1 MGLDALR
8 KITSAPSLQKLL
20 SASSTRKPG
29 TSGVLPIAVD
39 FGVGSLK
46 VLQVEAGEPL
56 KLVAAARLETPD
68 DLISRHAER
77 LEFQIKALPKLI
89 KHGGFKGKR
98 VVCAIPSWQT
108 SCKQIQFQRTEG
120 LPISTLVDAA
130 IPVQFGRDP
139 STLVYRYIELGGAA
153 GKLDVIVF
161 AVGRELVDK
170 LMHAV
175 TGARLEPVGMHSEFH
190 AAVRAFDHIH
200 RREGDLDIT
209 TLYLDIGTATTNV
222 MIAHGTSLAFARVVD
237 VGGSHL
243 DELLARQLDCSF
255 GEARRRRLEMES
267 AASPSTS
274 ASAAAP
280 RPALPEGDRR
290 AQQMPAGFG
299 GEVLSQPAVPV
310 APESGDLREPLEM
323 LTDEVQMC
331 LRYHASQHPQR
342 KVDRVLFLGGQSRYR
357 GLCQHVAR
365 QLRLPAQVV
374 DPIARLAR
382 GGTEPTLGVD
392 FRQAQPG
399 WAVTLGLCLSPTD
412 L

>member
-8 KITSAPSLQKLL
+8 KITSAPTLQKLL
-20 SASSTRKPG
+20 SASSAKKPG

-68 DLISRHAER
+68 DLLNKHAER
-77 LEFQIKALPKLI
+77 LEFQVKALPKLI

-120 LPISTLVDAA
+120 LPVATLVDAA

-139 STLVYRYIELGGAA
+139 SSLVYRYLELGGAG

-161 AVGRELVDK
+161 AVGRDLVDK
-170 LMHAV
+170 LMRAL
-175 TGARLEPVGMHSEFH
+175 TGSKLEPVGMHSEFH

-200 RREGDLDIT
+200 RREGDLDTT

-237 VGGSHL
+237 VGGARL
-243 DELLARQLDCSF
+243 DELLAKQLDCSIS
-255 GEARRRRLEMES
+255 EARRRRQEMES
-267 AASPSTS
+267 AAALPAG
-274 ASAAAP
+274 ASGPRAAAV
-280 RPALPEGDRR
+280 EGERR
-290 AQQMPAGFG
+290 AQQTPAGFG

-310 APESGDLREPLEM
+310 SPESGDLREPLEM

-365 QLRLPAQVV
+365 QLRLSAQVV
-374 DPIARLAR
+374 DPIARVAR